1 MRVVIADDSA
11 VVREG
16 LSRLLGETGVEVCA
30 TARDAVELVSAVE
43 KWEPDVAV
51 TDIRMPPTFTHE
63 GAEAAVALRKRW
75 PELGVLLLSQA
86 IETHYA
92 AQLLDSH
99 PGRFGYL
106 LKDRV
111 LEVATLTGALETIVG
126 GGTVLDPE
134 VVRHLLRRTSPD
146 DPLRTLT
153 EREREVLM
161 LMAKGL
167 SNVAIAGQL
176 TVTLKTI
183 ESHIAHVFD
192 KLGLHGHHDAHRR
205 VSAVLTALAWE
216 QEGS

>member
-1 MRVVIADDSA
+1 VRVVIADDSA

-16 LSRLLGETGVEVCA
+16 LAKLLGETGVEVCA
-30 TARDAVELVSAVE
+30 TARDATELLDAVE
-43 KWEPDVAV
+43 RWQPDVAI
-51 TDIRMPPTFTHE
+51 TDIRMPPTFAHE
-63 GAEAAVALRKRW
+63 GAEAALTLRQRW
-75 PELGVLLLSQA
+75 PDLGVLLLSQA
-86 IETHYA
+86 VETHYA

-111 LEVATLTGALETIVG
+111 LEVETLTGALETIDG

-146 DPLRTLT
+146 NPLRTLT
-153 EREREVLM
+153 DREREVLM

-176 TVTLKTI
+176 TVTLKTV
-183 ESHIAHVFD
+183 ESHIARVFD

-205 VSAVLTALAWE
+205 VSAVLTALAWKE
-216 QEGS
+216 QA

>member
-16 LSRLLGETGVEVCA
+16 LSRLLGETGVEVCG
-30 TARDAVELVSAVE
+30 TARDGVELIAAVKRWQPE
-43 KWEPDVAV
+43 VAI

-63 GAEAAVALRKRW
+63 GAEAAISLRRQW

-86 IETHYA
+86 VETHYA
-92 AQLLDSH
+92 AQLLDAH

-106 LKDRV
+106 LKDQV
-111 LEVATLTGALETIVG
+111 LEVETLTGALETIVG

-134 VVRHLLRRTSPD
+134 VVRHLLRRTSSD
-146 DPLRTLT
+146 DPLRSLT

-167 SNVAIAGQL
+167 SNSAIAGQL
-176 TVTLKTI
+176 TVTVKTV
-183 ESHIAHVFD
+183 ESHIARVFD
-192 KLGLHGHHDAHRR
+192 KLGLHGHLGEHRR
-205 VSAVLTALAWE
+205 VSAVLTALTWKDRT
-216 QEGS
+216 